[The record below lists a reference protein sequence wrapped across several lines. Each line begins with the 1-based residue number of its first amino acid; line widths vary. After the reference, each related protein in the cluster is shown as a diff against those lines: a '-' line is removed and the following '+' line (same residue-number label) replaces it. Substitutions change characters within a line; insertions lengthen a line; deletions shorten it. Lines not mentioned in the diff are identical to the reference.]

1 MYKNLYDLLVE
12 NFGARYYNAGD
23 VKTVLYPAIN
33 MDNPRNHWLSP
44 IYLIDGNIYHYYG
57 PDFSELNTLASFP
70 VNEIKRILI
79 VPPGRNIQ
87 IHNDQGAMAE
97 GIFQTMVV
105 IETYPKNTYRG
116 DLPGVKKFI
125 LEGLNAP
132 RTFYSPRYEG
142 LSKNRPDYDGR
153 FTLFWGPE
161 INTDVNGEARVEFYT
176 NDRKSDLQVI
186 IKGIEAENGNP
197 GEGNLLINRNFVK

>member
-1 MYKNLYDLLVE
+1 
-12 NFGARYYNAGD
+12 
-23 VKTVLYPAIN
+23 
-33 MDNPRNHWLSP
+33 
-44 IYLIDGNIYHYYG
+44 
-57 PDFSELNTLASFP
+57 
-70 VNEIKRILI
+70 
-79 VPPGRNIQ
+79 
-87 IHNDQGAMAE
+87 MAE